1 MTTPSHPTEPP
12 PPPSNL
18 TDEVLGVFTRGSFAL
33 SDGTLLYDSSY
44 SLTRDLGGRTVT
56 LQLATTDPAEAHRL
70 LPRLRHAVAH
80 HADLHHRA
88 VTAVVH
94 TLSDGP
100 PTPDDLTEAHTDL
113 LLDTIEATSPTDLTL
128 HLSDSCGEH
137 FLDGYWPAVRF
148 DGEGGVVGVTVEA

>member
-1 MTTPSHPTEPP
+1 MTTPSHPAEPP
-12 PPPSNL
+12 HPHL
-18 TDEVLGVFTRGSFAL
+18 TDGVLGVFTRGSFAL
-33 SDGTLLYDSSY
+33 SDGTFLYDSSY

-70 LPRLRHAVAH
+70 LPRLRHAVTH

-100 PTPDDLTEAHTDL
+100 RPPTTSPRPTP
-113 LLDTIEATSPTDLTL
+113 TSSSTPSKPPAPPT
-128 HLSDSCGEH
+128 
-137 FLDGYWPAVRF
+137 
-148 DGEGGVVGVTVEA
+148 

>member
-1 MTTPSHPTEPP
+1 MTTPSHPAEPP
-12 PPPSNL
+12 HL
-18 TDEVLGVFTRGSFAL
+18 TDGVLGVFTRGSFAL

-56 LQLATTDPAEAHRL
+56 LQLATTDPVEAHRL
-70 LPRLRHAVAH
+70 LPRLHHAVTH

-94 TLSDGP
+94 TLGDGP

-128 HLSDSCGEH
+128 HLTDSCGTH
-137 FLDGYWPAVRF
+137 LPDGYWPAVRF
-148 DGEGGVVGVTVEA
+148 DGEDGVVGVTVEA